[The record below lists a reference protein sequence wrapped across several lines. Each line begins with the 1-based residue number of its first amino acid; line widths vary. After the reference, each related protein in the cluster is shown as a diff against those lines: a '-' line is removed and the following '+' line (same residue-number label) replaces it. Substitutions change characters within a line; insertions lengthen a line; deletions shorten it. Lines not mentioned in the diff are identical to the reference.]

1 MISMKLRF
9 RLMTYKLLFRE
20 DALKEWGKLDNS
32 IKAQFK
38 KKLKERIEQPRVEN
52 FRLSGMQDC
61 YKIKL
66 RNAGYRLVYQV
77 RDSEVIVSVVAVGK
91 REKNAVYKAASRRV
105 WPTTLTK
112 CCGAAWVLKNAYIF
126 WKVPVICIKLT
137 RRMINGVVSNQ
148 HIKHTLH

>member
-1 MISMKLRF
+1 MI
-9 RLMTYKLLFRE
+9 YKLLFRE

-32 IKAQFK
+32 IKGQFK

-52 FRLSGMQDC
+52 SRLSGMQDC

-91 REKNAVYKAASRRV
+91 REKNAVYKAASRR
-105 WPTTLTK
+105 
-112 CCGAAWVLKNAYIF
+112 I
-126 WKVPVICIKLT
+126 
-137 RRMINGVVSNQ
+137 
-148 HIKHTLH
+148 